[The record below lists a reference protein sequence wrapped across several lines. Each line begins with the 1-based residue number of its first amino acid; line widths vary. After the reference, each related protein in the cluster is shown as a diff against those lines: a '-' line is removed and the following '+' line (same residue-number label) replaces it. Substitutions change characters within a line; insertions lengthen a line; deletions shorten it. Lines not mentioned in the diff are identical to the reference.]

1 MYISESSPANPGDH
15 DMVARRHINRKGTK
29 SRRLT
34 ADQIRGM
41 LLELAR
47 TLCQTKPVLRL
58 VK

>member
-1 MYISESSPANPGDH
+1 
-15 DMVARRHINRKGTK
+15 MVARRHINRKGSK

-34 ADQIRGM
+34 ADEVRGM

-47 TLCQTKPVLRL
+47 KLRQTKPVLRL